1 MTHSNL
7 YSRIPISYYFGI
19 WLKTTVMATSTGLIV
34 GFLMPGG
41 IGAILGVI
49 IGPIWALWISYS
61 FFWGKK
67 RGQFEY
73 EFSRKQALKKAKKVL
88 VNTIGWFSC
97 QRLYLSELG
106 EISWSDGEAYKDII
120 MNSKIESEHKY
131 YIYIRAADVHLKKR
145 KYENAI
151 NKLENA
157 IELFPEALVANFMLA
172 LSFERVGETEKAILA
187 YKNAAKDPLWNS
199 KYLKKYINDQV
210 KRVQTKGPRKKAPM
224 PGLRHLGLGR

>member
-1 MTHSNL
+1 MTHSTLNS
-7 YSRIPISYYFGI
+7 YIPISYYFGI
-19 WLKTTVMATSTGLIV
+19 WLKTTVMATFTGFIA

-41 IGAILGVI
+41 IGAIIGI
-49 IGPIWALWISYS
+49 IVGPFWALWISYN

-73 EFSRKQALKKAKKVL
+73 DFSKKQALKKARKIL
-88 VNTIGWFSC
+88 IDTIGWFSC

-106 EISWSDGEAYKDII
+106 EISWSEGEAYKGII
-120 MNSKIESEHKY
+120 MNSKIEDEYKY
-131 YIYIRAADVHLKKR
+131 YIYIRAADVCLRKQ

-151 NKLENA
+151 NNLGYA
-157 IELFPEALVANFMLA
+157 TQLYHEALVSNFMLA
-172 LSFERVGETEKAILA
+172 QSFERVDEAEKAISA

-199 KYLKKYINDQV
+199 KYLQKYINDQV